1 MVAKSPT
8 NTDLARIV
16 NEGFIAVGKRLD
28 TVEDK
33 VETFHDFMIVQKDR
47 DGRSQSSALNVS
59 PDIIKLALLL
69 AGIIA
74 ALVGAKAIQ

>member
-1 MVAKSPT
+1 MAKSPT